1 MPSIHRT
8 TQPQHLAQ
16 PSQSP
21 ATFSIIIPVLQ
32 EQRGINLVISNLM
45 QQPAIDRAETILIDG
60 DPEGSTLKVVHAST
74 ITKLI
79 APPGRAVQMNTGAA
93 RAKGRILLF
102 LHADT
107 QLPDNA
113 LLSIEQALLD
123 PRIVGGAFELGIA
136 SQRLFLRYIAC
147 RANMRTRTN
156 RIPYGDQAIF
166 LRKSVFDEMGGYR
179 PLPIMED
186 LDLMR
191 RLKKGHH
198 KIKILRDRVQTS
210 ARRWEAEGALVT
222 TLRNQ
227 LLVLLYYLG
236 VSPDK
241 LVRLYRPQCTL
252 EKTQDHKE
260 EP

>member
-8 TQPQHLAQ
+8 TSHQGPDLHT
-16 PSQSP
+16 P
-21 ATFSIIIPVLQ
+21 ARPTFSIIIPVLQ
-32 EQRGINLVISNLM
+32 EQKSIHQVLSNLM
-45 QQPAIDRAETILIDG
+45 QQPAIDRSEIIVIDG
-60 DPEGSTLKVVHAST
+60 DPMGSTLKAVDSSV
-74 ITKLI
+74 ITRLI
-79 APPGRAVQMNTGAA
+79 SAPGRAVQMNAGAA
-93 RAKGRILLF
+93 RAKGRVLLF

-107 QLPDNA
+107 KLPDNA
-113 LLSIEQALLD
+113 LGSIEQALED
-123 PRIVGGAFELGIA
+123 PCIAGGAFELSIA
-136 SQRLFLRYIAC
+136 SQRLFLKYIAC

-166 LRKSVFDEMGGYR
+166 LRKSIFEEMSGYR

-191 RLKKGHH
+191 RLKKGRH
-198 KIKILRDRVQTS
+198 KISILRDRVQTS
-210 ARRWEAEGALVT
+210 ARRWEAEGVLVT

-236 VSPDK
+236 VSPDT
-241 LVRLYRPQCTL
+241 LARLYRPQYTL
-252 EKTQDHKE
+252 KKPHAHKA